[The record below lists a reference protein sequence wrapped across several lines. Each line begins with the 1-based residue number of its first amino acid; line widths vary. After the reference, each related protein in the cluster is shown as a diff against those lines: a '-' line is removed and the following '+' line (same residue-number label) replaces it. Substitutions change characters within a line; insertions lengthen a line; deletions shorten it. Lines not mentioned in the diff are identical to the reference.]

1 MIRRVTGT
9 GAAATVVLALLV
21 LGCVFVAVAGPRES
35 LATQTQALHKTFA
48 GASPLASSVVAST
61 NWNQFVPDIDSSFS
75 ADPQDASVT
84 SQQLGEVTSQ
94 LRGDLASRRRAARPR
109 VGGLGRPDHGHRPAG
124 LGSRP
129 GPGLPGQAARH
140 AGGSVP

>member
-35 LATQTQALHKTFA
+35 LATQTQALRKTFA
-48 GASPLASSVVAST
+48 DASPLASSVVASS
-61 NWNQFVPDIDSSFS
+61 NWNQFVPDIDPNFS
-75 ADPQDASVT
+75 TDPQNASVT

-94 LRGDLASRRRAARPR
+94 LRGDLAATACRPPPRRRT
-109 VGGLGRPDHGHRPAG
+109 GPA
-124 LGSRP
+124 
-129 GPGLPGQAARH
+129 
-140 AGGSVP
+140 

>member
-35 LATQTQALHKTFA
+35 LATQTQALRTTFA
-48 GASPLASSVVAST
+48 GASPLASSVVASS
-61 NWNQFVPDIDSSFS
+61 NWNQFVPDIDNSFFT
-75 ADPQDASVT
+75 DPQNASVT

-94 LRGDLASRRRAARPR
+94 LRGDLASDGVPARPR
-109 VGGLGRPDHGHRPAG
+109 VGGLDRPDHGHRSAG
-124 LGSRP
+124 VGSRT

-140 AGGSVP
+140 AGGSLP